1 MTISNFSFSQ
11 YPDSLRKGIAAF
23 GVDALHVEQDV
34 VSCFSDLA
42 SIRLSPQPAS
52 DDGSFLVV
60 IDQLSLTG
68 ETQNHVSL
76 NLIQVLAAAGE
87 VVF

>member
-42 SIRLSPQPAS
+42 SIRLSPQTAS

-68 ETQNHVSL
+68 RC
-76 NLIQVLAAAGE
+76 VL
-87 VVF
+87 FFP